1 MKSLRV
7 VGITAAALALGLLTG
22 CQPESGKP
30 KVGFVSNNPESFWT
44 IAEAGANKAAAESNV
59 DLIFQR
65 PQQGDPAVQRETVDG
80 VINQGAK
87 AVAVSVIDP
96 KNQKEYLDKIA
107 GKVQL
112 LTVDNDAPDTHR
124 VCYIGTDNY
133 EGGKAVGR
141 LVKMALPKG
150 GTIAIFVGDLAP
162 LNAQQRCEGVLDEL
176 AGQKDVAMAN
186 GKFKK
191 PDTGAV
197 YGKDVKYTLHDIYL
211 DQPEGAQKAKT
222 NARAAVSDLKD
233 KDGVCM
239 IGLWAYNPPAILS
252 AVNDYVKDGKI
263 KKGQIKIVGFD
274 ENAETLQG
282 IIDDDILGTVVQNPY
297 EFGFQS
303 VSLMAQL
310 VKGDKSKVPPDG
322 VIPIEFRIITKDGGQ
337 DFLETVH
344 GQKKSIPVK
353 EFRDQLNT
361 LLGKK

>member
-7 VGITAAALALGLLTG
+7 VGCLAVALALGLLPACG
-22 CQPESGKP
+22 PASDKP
-30 KVGFVSNNPESFWT
+30 KVAFVSNNPESFWT

-59 DLIFQR
+59 ELHFER
-65 PQQGDPAVQRETVDG
+65 PQQGDPAVQREVVEG
-80 VINQGAK
+80 VVNLGVK

-112 LTVDNDAPDTHR
+112 LTVDNDAPDTRR

-141 LVKMALPKG
+141 LVKQALPDG

-162 LNAQQRCEGVLDEL
+162 LNARQRRQGVLDEL
-176 AGQKDVAMAN
+176 AGEKEVKAE
-186 GKFKK
+186 K
-191 PDTGAV
+191 GAV
-197 YGKDVKYTLHDIYL
+197 YGQDKKYKLYDTYL
-211 DQPEGAQKAKT
+211 DQPEGAQKAKA
-222 NARAAVSDLKD
+222 NARAAVADLKD
-233 KDGVCM
+233 EPNVCM

-252 AVNDYVKDGKI
+252 AVNDMVEKGKI
-263 KKGQIKIVGFD
+263 KRGQIKIVGFD

-282 IIDDDILGTVVQNPY
+282 IADGDITGTVVQNPY

-303 VSLMAQL
+303 VTLMAAL
-310 VKGDKSKVPPDG
+310 VRGDKSKVPPDG
-322 VIPIEFRIITKDGGQ
+322 VMPIEFRIITKDGKEQ
-337 DFLETVH
+337 FPETVH
-344 GQKKSIPVK
+344 GQKQSVPVK
-353 EFRDQLNT
+353 EFRAKLNE